1 MHEVYTQREGEKH
14 RDTHTRVHFFLSTVL
29 TYIHVHMYY
38 IYIWGLPMKVQ
49 ALELEYQ
56 ELRKQI
62 NQQPLLG
69 RI

>member
-1 MHEVYTQREGEKH
+1 MALIWTVNVNYQP
-14 RDTHTRVHFFLSTVL
+14 TRTAHFVR
-29 TYIHVHMYY
+29 IHMYY